1 MNSILIWDEEKR
13 RINLSKHGLDF
24 ADAHQVLNS
33 RFRLDVPVE
42 REGEQRTQSLS
53 YVLDHLRVLTV
64 VHTERESVTRI
75 ISYRP
80 ASEIETENY
89 REWLE
94 NEFDDP

>member
-1 MNSILIWDEEKR
+1 MIWDEEKR

-42 REGEQRTQSLS
+42 REGERRTQSLS
-53 YVLDHLRVLTV
+53 YVIDHLRVLVV
-64 VHTERESVTRI
+64 VHTERENLIRI
-75 ISYRP
+75 ISYRR

-94 NEFDDP
+94 NEFDDT

>member
-33 RFRLDVPVE
+33 RFRLDVPVK
-42 REGEQRTQSLS
+42 REGERRTQSLS
-53 YVLDHLRVLTV
+53 YVIDHLRVLTV
-64 VHTERESVTRI
+64 VHTERESVIRI

-94 NEFDDP
+94 NEFDDT

>member
-1 MNSILIWDEEKR
+1 MIWDEEKR

-53 YVLDHLRVLTV
+53 YVIDHLRVLVV
-64 VHTERESVTRI
+64 VHTERENLIRI
-75 ISYRP
+75 ISYRR

-94 NEFDDP
+94 NEFDDT